1 MKIVRE
7 LKKNRQLYLLALP
20 GLLCIAIFS
29 FIPIS
34 GHILAFKEYDLQK
47 GFFGGD
53 WVGFENFKFFFSGKD
68 WLTITLNTLFLN
80 FLFIV
85 FTQLIAILLA
95 ILIYEIK
102 NIIFKRVAQSLI
114 FLPYF
119 VSWLVVSLM
128 LVAFLNNSD
137 GLLNGILA
145 SMGFEKIGFYMRPE
159 FWPSI
164 LTISYVWKFAGYY
177 SIIYLAT
184 IIGIPKDYYES
195 AAIDGATKIQQ
206 IIRITLPLLS
216 KTIIIMVL
224 LSIGRIFYGDFG
236 MIYGI
241 IGENGILFPTTDVI
255 DTYVYPSFKHRTCSD

>member
-1 MKIVRE
+1 MK
-7 LKKNRQLYLLALP
+7 KGAQL
-20 GLLCIAIFS
+20 FS
-29 FIPIS
+29 QAPVGRSSFLRHDTKIPPVVS
-34 GHILAFKEYDLQK
+34 
-47 GFFGGD
+47 FG
-53 WVGFENFKFFFSGKD
+53 
-68 WLTITLNTLFLN
+68 
-80 FLFIV
+80 
-85 FTQLIAILLA
+85 
-95 ILIYEIK
+95 
-102 NIIFKRVAQSLI
+102 R
-114 FLPYF
+114 YF
-119 VSWLVVSLM
+119 VSDWQSIIKFFIMFPLYT
-128 LVAFLNNSD
+128 VA
-137 GLLNGILA
+137 
-145 SMGFEKIGFYMRPE
+145 KIGFYMRPE

-255 DTYVYPSFKHRTCSD
+255 DTYVYRALKTLGNFGMASAVGLYQSLMGLITICIFNGIVRKIDPEARLF